1 MADTSD
7 GRTSE
12 DDESRTAPP
21 FLLSLSAIVLMLILP
36 GTAFVMHAAA
46 RSGGGPALPLS
57 RPLLNVLPGPSGEQE
72 DQPASEPH
80 VSKHVITAGSEADR
94 ASRQRLKLLTGTWQ
108 QEFYGIRTLT
118 ILADGTGRMLIRP
131 NGIWAA
137 LFGDE
142 IQLDMFWKLDG
153 DRIDYGYSG
162 GRPADKV
169 EAARKSWGDRWLE
182 QIETLN
188 DDVLVLLAADGTTRS
203 VWKRVREPVP
213 AVSSPVRD
221 AGGSPE

>member
-1 MADTSD
+1 MADTS
-7 GRTSE
+7 GVRTSE
-12 DDESRTAPP
+12 ADESRAAPP

-36 GTAFVMHAAA
+36 GTAFVMHSAA
-46 RSGGGPALPLS
+46 RSGGGP
-57 RPLLNVLPGPSGEQE
+57 VLPRSLQLPEVLPERSGNQM
-72 DQPASEPH
+72 DPPASE
-80 VSKHVITAGSEADR
+80 ER
-94 ASRQRLKLLTGTWQ
+94 AASVENELDHAARQRQKLLIGTWQ
-108 QEFYGIRTLT
+108 QEFYGTRTLT
-118 ILADGTGRMLIRP
+118 VLPEGTGRMLIRP
-131 NGIWAA
+131 SGIWAS
-137 LFGDE
+137 LFGDQ

-182 QIETLN
+182 KIETLS
-188 DDVLVLLAADGTTRS
+188 DEVLVLLAADGTTRS

-221 AGGSPE
+221 AGRSPE

>member
-1 MADTSD
+1 MTDTS
-7 GRTSE
+7 GERTSE
-12 DDESRTAPP
+12 VGDGRNAPP

-46 RSGGGPALPLS
+46 RSGAGSALP
-57 RPLLNVLPGPSGEQE
+57 RTQVLPGPSGEQP
-72 DQPASEPH
+72 DQPTLEQHVAEHAASAE
-80 VSKHVITAGSEADR
+80 SEADR
-94 ASRQRLKLLTGTWQ
+94 SARLRLRLLAGTWQ
-108 QEFYGIRTLT
+108 QEFYGTRTLT
-118 ILADGTGRMLIRP
+118 ILADGTGRMQIRP

-203 VWKRVREPVP
+203 VWKRVPEPAP
-213 AVSSPVRD
+213 AVRSTVRD
-221 AGGSPE
+221 AGRSPE

>member
-7 GRTSE
+7 ERASE
-12 DDESRTAPP
+12 VDESRIAPP
-21 FLLSLSAIVLMLILP
+21 FLLSLSAIVLMLVLP
-36 GTAFVMHAAA
+36 GTAFVMHVAA
-46 RSGGGPALPLS
+46 RSGA
-57 RPLLNVLPGPSGEQE
+57 RPVLPRSLQLPDGLSWPPGEQSE
-72 DQPASEPH
+72 QPASGRH
-80 VSKHVITAGSEADR
+80 VAEHAASAGSEADR
-94 ASRQRLKLLTGTWQ
+94 AARLRLKLLTGTWQ
-108 QEFYGIRTLT
+108 QEFYGTRTLT
-118 ILADGTGRMLIRP
+118 ILADGTGRMQIRP

-142 IQLDMFWKLDG
+142 IQLDLFWKLDG

-188 DDVLVLLAADGTTRS
+188 NDVLVLLAADGTTRS
-203 VWKRVREPVP
+203 VWKRVSEPVP
-213 AVSSPVRD
+213 AVSSPGRD
-221 AGGSPE
+221 AGRSPE